1 MNIELLKQFRT
12 SVIVTGLLA
21 GAMTISACQ
30 QQQEPEP
37 SLEDSI
43 SEEQSVPMS
52 AEPAEPS
59 DVVVDAPVSDV
70 EEDTVA
76 SVNSGGVKQMSYS
89 CSPALAVEAT
99 YKDADKQVILE
110 TAQGTVTLT
119 KTNDATNPEVFN
131 LDTAFDGGEGFI
143 QWRVAHEDRETG
155 VMRTA
160 GADAENVSTYEC
172 KTSPASETKTAETA
186 A

>member
-1 MNIELLKQFRT
+1 MNIELLKQLRT
-12 SVIVTGLLA
+12 SVVLTGLLA

-70 EEDTVA
+70 EDDTVA
-76 SVNSGGVKQMSYS
+76 SVNSGVKQMSYS

-131 LDTAFDGGEGFI
+131 LDTSFDGGEGFI

-160 GADAENVSTYEC
+160 GADSENVSTYEC
-172 KTSPASETKTAETA
+172 KTSPTSETKTAEKA